1 MTVLTTNVGRLNARA
16 PARASGFRVELLDD
30 WKAAAARWSDISPS
44 TPFQHPQW
52 VAAWYG
58 AFAAADGIEPV
69 IAVVTDAATGQQ
81 AVLLPLIRR
90 RQNNIAIVEFAD
102 LDLTD
107 YNAPILG
114 PAAPRDAKA
123 ARALWRDLLSALR
136 RMQGGADLIRLR
148 KVVVDLDG
156 RPNPLALLDE
166 AGPCSLNGNVVTTG
180 EDYDAWRYTLEK
192 TVRKELERSWRVFTR
207 DPAAAFTMVTDSNEA
222 LRILST
228 TEVQQ
233 GTRMQSLGLNFILN
247 DETFAAFYR
256 NLVRD
261 GTGTG
266 YALVTA
272 LTVGDEVVATLL
284 GIRSGAC
291 YVMIRI
297 SNAGEKWSNCS
308 PGRLIIER
316 TMAALHKDG
325 VRAFDFSIGNYA
337 YKRRFG
343 VTRLPLVDVS
353 AALSWRGLPFALR
366 DRAAREL
373 RSYQK
378 LSAFLK
384 RALGKPLSREEN

>member
-1 MTVLTTNVGRLNARA
+1 MTVLTTNVGKLDARA
-16 PARASGFRVELLDD
+16 KARASGFRVELVRD
-30 WKAAAARWSDISPS
+30 WKQALARWNDISPP

-52 VAAWYG
+52 VAAWYE
-58 AFAAADGIEPV
+58 AFSAADGIEPL
-69 IAVVTDAATGQQ
+69 IAIVTDASTGEQ
-81 AVLLPLIRR
+81 AALLPLIRR
-90 RQNNIAIVEFAD
+90 RQHNIAIIEFAD

-107 YNAPILG
+107 YNAPLLG

-123 ARALWRDLLSALR
+123 AQALWRDLKTALR
-136 RMQGGADLIRLR
+136 RLPGRADLIRLR
-148 KVVVDLDG
+148 KVAVDLDG

-166 AGPCSLNGNVVTTG
+166 AGPCSLNGNIVTTG
-180 EDYDAWRYTLEK
+180 EDYDTWRYTLEK

-207 DPAAAFTMVTDSNEA
+207 DPAAGFEVVTDNNKA

-247 DETFAAFYR
+247 DEACAAFYR

-261 GTGTG
+261 GTGSG
-266 YALVTA
+266 YALITA

-284 GIRSGAC
+284 GIRCGAR

-297 SNAGEKWSNCS
+297 SNAGDKWSNCS

-325 VRAFDFSIGNYA
+325 VREFDFSVGNYA

-343 VTRLPLVDVS
+343 VERLPLVDVS
-353 AALSWRGLPFALR
+353 AALSWRGLPYALR
-366 DRAAREL
+366 DRAVREL
-373 RSYQK
+373 RNHPRVTAY
-378 LSAFLK
+378 LK

>member
-1 MTVLTTNVGRLNARA
+1 MTVLTTNVGKLDARGK
-16 PARASGFRVELLDD
+16 ARASGFRVELMDD
-30 WKAAAARWSDISPS
+30 WKQAAARWNDVSPS

-52 VAAWYG
+52 VAAWYD
-58 AFAAADGIEPV
+58 AFAAADGIEPL
-69 IAVVTDAATGQQ
+69 IAVVTDASTGEQ
-81 AVLLPLIRR
+81 AALLPLIRR
-90 RQNNIAIVEFAD
+90 RQNNIAIIEFAD

-123 ARALWRDLLSALR
+123 ARVLWRDLKTALR
-136 RMQGGADLIRLR
+136 RLPGGADLIRLR
-148 KVVVDLDG
+148 KIAVDLDG
-156 RPNPLALLDE
+156 RPNPLALLGE
-166 AGPCSLNGNVVTTG
+166 AGPCSLNGNIVATG
-180 EDYDAWRYTLEK
+180 EDYAAWRYTLEK

-207 DPAAAFTMVTDSNEA
+207 DPAAGFEIVTDNNKA

-247 DETFAAFYR
+247 DETCAAFYR

-261 GTGTG
+261 GVGSG
-266 YALVTA
+266 YALVSA

-284 GIRSGAC
+284 GIRSGAR

-325 VRAFDFSIGNYA
+325 VREFDFSIGNYA

-343 VTRLPLVDVS
+343 VKRLALVDVS
-353 AALSWRGLPFALR
+353 AALSWRGLPYALR

-373 RSYQK
+373 RRYPK
-378 LSAFLK
+378 LTASLK
-384 RALGKPLSREEN
+384 RALGKPPSREEN